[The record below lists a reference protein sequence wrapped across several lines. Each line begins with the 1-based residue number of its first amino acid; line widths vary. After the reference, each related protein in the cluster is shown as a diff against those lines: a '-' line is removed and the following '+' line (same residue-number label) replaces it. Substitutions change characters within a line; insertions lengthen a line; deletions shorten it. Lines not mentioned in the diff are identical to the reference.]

1 MWYFAYG
8 SNMESGTLRGRRGIA
23 FARAVAVRVPGWR
36 VVFDKP
42 PLFPI
47 GEAFANIVADPQAVA
62 LGVAFEV
69 STDDLAHIAL
79 SEGVPIGNYRRVEL
93 AVEPLVACPD
103 APLTAV
109 SLASERRDAS
119 LRPSTLYMELVI
131 TGALEHGL
139 PAAYVAA
146 LRAVPAVEP
155 SAAARALR
163 PLVDA
168 AMRRLRL

>member
-1 MWYFAYG
+1 
-8 SNMESGTLRGRRGIA
+8 
-23 FARAVAVRVPGWR
+23 
-36 VVFDKP
+36 
-42 PLFPI
+42 
-47 GEAFANIVADPQAVA
+47 
-62 LGVAFEV
+62 
-69 STDDLAHIAL
+69 
-79 SEGVPIGNYRRVEL
+79 
-93 AVEPLVACPD
+93 
-103 APLTAV
+103 
-109 SLASERRDAS
+109 
-119 LRPSTLYMELVI
+119 VI